1 MKKSIVLTFVLLSFL
16 SSTMIIG
23 QNNSRTSNKFTL
35 IKQNCIFDLES
46 NVPGISESA
55 IITILQFQRRYPSV
69 DLREIKNKLNFLA
82 SSTIYPSLVVKA
94 QLANIVLNYP
104 ELFDNIKL
112 DSENREL
119 TYKKIYQRISKVLL
133 VPIRVSLSD

>member
-1 MKKSIVLTFVLLSFL
+1 MKKSIVLTFVLLTFL
-16 SSTMIIG
+16 STTIIIG
-23 QNNSRTSNKFTL
+23 QNNSKTFNQFRL

-46 NVPGISESA
+46 NIPGISESA
-55 IITILQFQRRYPSV
+55 IITILQFQRRYPNV
-69 DLREIKNKLNFLA
+69 DLKEIKSKLNFLS
-82 SSTIYPSLVVKA
+82 SSTSYPSLIVKA

-119 TYKKIYQRISKVLL
+119 TYKKIYQQISKVLL
-133 VPIRVSLSD
+133 VPIKVSLAE

>member
-1 MKKSIVLTFVLLSFL
+1 MKKSIVLTFVLLTFL
-16 SSTMIIG
+16 STTIIIG
-23 QNNSRTSNKFTL
+23 QNNSKTFNQFRL

-46 NVPGISESA
+46 NIPGISESA
-55 IITILQFQRRYPSV
+55 IITILQFQRRYPNV
-69 DLREIKNKLNFLA
+69 DLKEIKSKLNFLA
-82 SSTIYPSLVVKA
+82 SSTSYPSLIVKA

-119 TYKKIYQRISKVLL
+119 TYKKIYQQISKVLL
-133 VPIRVSLSD
+133 VPIKVSLAE